1 MYNNENKGNNM
12 LITTIDHLQG
22 KRITEVLG
30 IVQGST
36 VRSRAIGKDIVAVF
50 KMLWGREVSEYT
62 NLLSESRQQA
72 LDRMQVQA
80 EILGANCILGVR
92 FENGMGRNGENQILA
107 YGTAVKIK

>member
-50 KMLWGREVSEYT
+50 KML
-62 NLLSESRQQA
+62 
-72 LDRMQVQA
+72 
-80 EILGANCILGVR
+80 
-92 FENGMGRNGENQILA
+92 
-107 YGTAVKIK
+107 